1 MQPFFTSISR
11 VLDTHVPS
19 LKISLLYDIIR
30 FVPETVRQNIED
42 IRALIA
48 DPGFLSFEIGS
59 RWRKY
64 SRMEMSANFSASIG
78 QDCSQMLWYLKQN
91 WAHFAAE
98 KLNDNQAGAL
108 KRCSGAF
115 FMPERCG
122 GSETFVPRMVSY
134 RVSMDFIFYAE
145 REL

>member
-1 MQPFFTSISR
+1 MQPLFTSISR
-11 VLDTHVPS
+11 VLG

-78 QDCSQMLWYLKQN
+78 QDCSQML
-91 WAHFAAE
+91 
-98 KLNDNQAGAL
+98 
-108 KRCSGAF
+108 
-115 FMPERCG
+115 
-122 GSETFVPRMVSY
+122 
-134 RVSMDFIFYAE
+134 
-145 REL
+145 